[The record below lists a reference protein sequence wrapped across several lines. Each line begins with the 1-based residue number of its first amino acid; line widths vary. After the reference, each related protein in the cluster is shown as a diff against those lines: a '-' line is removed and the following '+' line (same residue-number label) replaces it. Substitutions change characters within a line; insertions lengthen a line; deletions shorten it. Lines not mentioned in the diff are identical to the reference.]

1 MDIVVWVAIVGA
13 LLGITVSV
21 IFGVFSKAGAN
32 AYTRTLFGLSS
43 SNLITDGIVLLMVAT
58 IVFLTG
64 VSIVVRDG
72 AYPAAHP
79 FYFTT
84 ETLLMGFLPAIP
96 LLLMTVFRGYPIGLK
111 SMMEFAILVTKFAGL
126 HVLLQYSGFYSTVFP
141 PLL

>member
-1 MDIVVWVAIVGA
+1 MDIVVWVAIIGA
-13 LLGITVSV
+13 FLGIVVSV

-32 AYTRTLFGLSS
+32 VYTRTLFGISS

-72 AYPAAHP
+72 TYPTAHP
-79 FYFTT
+79 FYFTI

-96 LLLMTVFRGYPIGLK
+96 LLLMTIFRGYPIGLK
-111 SMMEFAILVTKFAGL
+111 SMVEFAILVSKFAGL